1 MGSMDEPDTFN
12 VEMQSDANDVLRV
25 VLDGELDMADADW
38 VEESLAA
45 AAPHHRCMVIELD
58 KLTFI
63 DSTGIR
69 ALLALRQRANVADIA
84 VQFRNPTKAV
94 SRTLTS
100 AGLTEILST

>member
-1 MGSMDEPDTFN
+1 MTGMDEPDTFN
-12 VEMQSDANDVLRV
+12 VEMQSDANDVLTV
-25 VLDGELDMADADW
+25 VLDGELDMSDADW

-45 AAPHHRCMVIELD
+45 AAPHHRRMVIELD

-69 ALLALRQRANVADIA
+69 ALLALRQRARVADIT
-84 VQFRNPTKAV
+84 VQFRNPTEAV

-100 AGLTEILST
+100 AGLTEIFST